1 MNMTHNDLKQEAFK
15 RVKLFCKNV
24 EKNMNN
30 YIISDSFNDPTK
42 HPEGYCLRIDSIY
55 GVKKSQI
62 KKQTNERTN
71 LFLKFNLTFFNPKT
85 LQFFG
90 NTYRSPILR
99 VKVNETL
106 HYELAESNPLFVYFL
121 ANVDPTAKGQ
131 AYIVFEILLVEMTED
146 NRVLSQTCE
155 GWGLLDI
162 ENQNNLNSKGVT
174 SKVYLGTPR
183 NLLYKNMKSRVFLI
197 F

>member
-1 MNMTHNDLKQEAFK
+1 MNITKVDLKQETFK
-15 RVKLFCKNV
+15 RVKLFCRNV

-30 YIISDSFNDPTK
+30 YIISDTFNDPAK

-62 KKQTNERTN
+62 KKQNPNERTTHC
-71 LFLKFNLTFFNPKT
+71 LRFNLTFFNPRT

-90 NTYRSPILR
+90 NTYRSPFL
-99 VKVNETL
+99 KVRINETL
-106 HYELAESNPLFVYFL
+106 HYELAENNPLFVYFL
-121 ANVDPTAKGQ
+121 ANIDPSVKGQ
-131 AYIVFEILLVEMTED
+131 AYIVFEILLVEIAED
-146 NRVLSQTCE
+146 ERVISQTCE
-155 GWGLLDI
+155 GWGLFEI

-183 NLLYKNMKSRVFLI
+183 NLLYKNLKSNF
-197 F
+197 